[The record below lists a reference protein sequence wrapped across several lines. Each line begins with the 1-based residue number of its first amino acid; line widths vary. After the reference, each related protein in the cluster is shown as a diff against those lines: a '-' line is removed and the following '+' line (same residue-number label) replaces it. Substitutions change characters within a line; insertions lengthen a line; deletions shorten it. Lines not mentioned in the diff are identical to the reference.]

1 MRFDI
6 DDARLTAY
14 LLGELDAAE
23 HAEVEELLAEDAE
36 ARAFVESMGGV
47 TEALQ
52 AELSTTEAATMELGD
67 LRRARIAKAASGARS
82 KRWLA
87 IGGVAAAAAAVALMM
102 VTVKGEERAEKTD
115 SASVALNSVNDVAKE
130 TRSNGTAAVTTPAS
144 GSTPPSGATGTEATA
159 GNTAATDTSTA
170 IAHPTS
176 VVSPAPQTA
185 TSTPVPTTTGLA
197 PLRGRKGRPGPM
209 KSNELAWRLDAD
221 RNAAQDPID
230 PETRRQLE
238 SLGYFGGE
246 NEDIGYYSAPAP
258 IVENAFVA
266 VAAEP
271 LSTFSIDVDTA
282 SYSQMRQSLR
292 AGRMPTPSSVR
303 IEELINY
310 FDYKYPSPARGEP
323 FAAVTEVSA
332 APWNTKHKLVR
343 IGIKAREVVQDR
355 RPRAN
360 LVFLLDVSGSMS
372 SEDKLP
378 LLKRSLAMLLTK
390 LDAEDR
396 IAIVVYAGASGLALP
411 STSVAKQSKIL
422 GAFKRLKSGGSTNG
436 SAGIELAYQIAQEN
450 FVEGGVNRVI
460 LATDGDFNVGTTSR
474 PELIKLIEAKA
485 ANDVFLTVLGF
496 GMTHFSDGTMEQ
508 LADRGNGNYAFID
521 TLAEAKKVLVDEVQ
535 STLVA
540 VAKDVKLQIEFN
552 PKRVSQ
558 YRLIG
563 YENRVLANEDFNNDA
578 KDAGEIG
585 AGHTVTAL
593 YEIVPPSAAKVD
605 SLRYQTA
612 TAASVAA
619 DSGELLTLKLRYKE
633 PTGHVSR
640 KKEIPVL
647 DSDSPFGASSVDF
660 KFASAVA
667 AFGMILRGSSHANDV
682 KLSQVLDWA
691 SEGRGDD
698 AHEYRAEFLQ
708 LIRKAMRLQR

>member
-1 MRFDI
+1 MKFDI

-23 HAEVEELLAEDAE
+23 RAEVEELLAEDAE

-52 AELSTTEAATMELGD
+52 AELSTTEASSMELGD
-67 LRRARIAKAASGARS
+67 LRRARIAKAATGARS
-82 KRWLA
+82 KRW
-87 IGGVAAAAAAVALMM
+87 IVVGGVAAAAAAVALMM
-102 VTVKGEERAEKTD
+102 VTVKGEKSEP
-115 SASVALNSVNDVAKE
+115 ASHFQSSVSTEGVAKDS
-130 TRSNGTAAVTTPAS
+130 RSNSIAAVTPPHS
-144 GSTPPSGATGTEATA
+144 GTIPSGATVTETTA
-159 GNTAATDTSTA
+159 GDTAATDTSTA
-170 IAHPTS
+170 TAHPNS
-176 VVSPAPQTA
+176 VLPPAPQTA
-185 TSTPVPTTTGLA
+185 TATPVPTTTGLA
-197 PLRGRKGRPGPM
+197 SLHGRKGRPGPARGDN
-209 KSNELAWRLDAD
+209 KATRSSDAYDTAVLDP
-221 RNAAQDPID
+221 Q
-230 PETRRQLE
+230 TRRQLE

-246 NEDIGYYSAPAP
+246 DEDIGYYSAPEP
-258 IVENAFVA
+258 IVENGFVA

-292 AGRMPTPSSVR
+292 AGRMPAPSSVR

-310 FDYKYPSPARGEP
+310 FDYTYPSPARGEP
-323 FAAVTEVSA
+323 FAAVTEVSG

-343 IGIKAREVVQDR
+343 IGIKARDVVQDR

-450 FVEGGVNRVI
+450 FVEGGINRVI

-474 PELIKLIEAKA
+474 PELVKLIEAKA
-485 ANDVFLTVLGF
+485 AKDVFLTVLGF

-540 VAKDVKLQIEFN
+540 VAKDVKIQIEFN

-612 TAASVAA
+612 TTASVAA

-647 DSDSPFGASSVDF
+647 DSEGTFGASSVDF

-667 AFGMILRGSSHANDV
+667 AFGMILRGSSHSNGAT
-682 KLSQVLDWA
+682 LSQVLDWA
-691 SEGRGDD
+691 SEGRGRDV
-698 AHEYRAEFLQ
+698 HEYRAEFLQ
-708 LIRKAMRLQR
+708 LIRKAIRLQR